1 MSGNLEITRP
11 LFVVVI
17 SNLCDVDSGLLFL
30 LISLLVKVS
39 LESLLTL
46 LTMTGAS
53 DRLVCQLTG

>member
-1 MSGNLEITRP
+1 MNYQKLVV
-11 LFVVVI
+11 VVVI